1 MTPSWTN
8 GSDAFSTELIHGDAQ
23 LKPAPT
29 LFTGYALPFAVEIAQ
44 APLLSSGA
52 DVEVRCACAGAPGLG
67 AGPELRRALDR
78 FVRLART
85 GALGSSLV
93 PAGGSSISGVTLSP
107 GGIAVLGACRVDERA
122 AIILTYL
129 LFAQR
134 HPLALRSVQLLPS
147 PPSRAA
153 LHPLARD
160 PNEES
165 SLPDHPDE
173 PPFQLFDE
181 DPGGRSRTFTA
192 EFSRDILPAEE
203 LMLTDA
209 FEAWADV
216 VSAGGYGL
224 APIPPEESYI
234 EPEPPA
240 FWGSGMEYSVLK
252 LDADPQ
258 AVEAVINLFVAFHR
272 RCCPLVSL
280 TIS

>member
-1 MTPSWTN
+1 MGASVPRLSDLGDVQLRAPPS
-8 GSDAFSTELIHGDAQ
+8 
-23 LKPAPT
+23 
-29 LFTGYALPFAVEIAQ
+29 LFTGYDLPFAVQIAD
-44 APLLSSGA
+44 APLLSTGG
-52 DVEVRCACAGAPGLG
+52 DVELRCAGAPGLG
-67 AGPELRRALDR
+67 ASSELRGAVDR

-93 PAGGSSISGVTLSP
+93 AARSSGIEGMTLSA

-122 AIILTYL
+122 ALILTYM

-134 HPLALRSVQLLPS
+134 RPLSLRSVKLLPIPDLRS
-147 PPSRAA
+147 ALRPPR
-153 LHPLARD
+153 RD
-160 PNEES
+160 PDEES

-173 PPFQLFDE
+173 PPFELIDE
-181 DPGGRSRTFTA
+181 DPGGRSRTFTV
-192 EFSRDILPAEE
+192 EFSRNIGPEEE
-203 LMLTDA
+203 LLLTEA
-209 FEAWADV
+209 FGAWADV

-234 EPEPPA
+234 ESEPPA

-258 AVEAVINLFVAFHR
+258 AVEALINLFVAFHHR
-272 RCCPLVSL
+272 GCPLVSL